1 MKEPKNPDYLCHI
14 LDEQQDPVSV
24 AVGNLLTARRCICEE
39 GNIQSYET
47 EVCENP

>member
-1 MKEPKNPDYLCHI
+1 MKEPKNPDYLCRI

-24 AVGNLLTARRCICEE
+24 ANLLTARRCICEE
-39 GNIQSYET
+39 GNIQSYKT